1 MKSAFGVDHGADQS
15 ESVEKAFGMG
25 AAAGG
30 LRRLGTGIGQAA
42 RVGASRSGQM
52 AGKNLA
58 TPGRRA
64 LGRGQVRM
72 GQGLKRFSSFAA
84 KRPGAVGGAAVGGA
98 GVTAF
103 GAGAATNSSLNQN
116 KRLQQYR

>member
-1 MKSAFGVDHGADQS
+1 MKSAFGVDHG
-15 ESVEKAFGMG
+15 EPVEKAFGMG

-30 LRRLGTGIGQAA
+30 LRRLGSGIGQLA
-42 RVGASRSGQM
+42 RTGASRSGQM

-58 TPGRRA
+58 TPGRRT
-64 LGRGQVRM
+64 LGQGQIKM
-72 GQGLKRFSSFAA
+72 GQGLKRFSSLAA
-84 KRPGAVGGAAVGGA
+84 KRPGAVGGAAVGTA

-103 GAGAATNSSLNQN
+103 GAGAATNSSMNQN